1 MTTASPLT
9 VQPATVGPA
18 GPAGLDVPRVPFLDL
33 FRVEL
38 RKATDTRSGRWL
50 LAGMAVATAA
60 VVVAVLLTDDAA
72 SLTFSNLTRIAALPP
87 SLLLPVLAI
96 LTATT
101 EWSQRTGLVTYTL
114 EPSRSRVTLAKLAA
128 VVTIGLLAVA
138 LILGVAAVGNVAGAA
153 FLDGSGSWDLSLGD
167 GRDLAILQLLPV
179 LQGFAF
185 GMLLM
190 STPAAIVAFFLVPL
204 IWSLAFNL
212 VDALRDAAPWVD
224 LGTATG
230 ALLDTNDGRTDIW
243 AHLAVAAT
251 IWVLLPLALG
261 LLRLVRREITSA

>member
-38 RKATDTRSGRWL
+38 RKAVDTRSGRWL

-72 SLTFSNLTRIAALPP
+72 SLTFSNLTLIAALPP

-167 GRDLAILQLLPV
+167 GRDLAVLQLLPV

-212 VDALRDAAPWVD
+212 VGALRDAAPWVD

-230 ALLDTNDGRTDIW
+230 ALLDTNDQRTDIW

-261 LLRLVRREITSA
+261 LLRLVRREIKSA